1 MTAVITVPSSLDDQS
16 FEQVLEQ
23 LAAQPED
30 AKVIVDARH
39 CTFGTP
45 YGLTA
50 MLTLAQTRLE
60 QPTFLPPIDGNVS
73 GYWSRAG
80 FFRHAEE
87 LFDIQGSVPRVRPND
102 DGDKLLGI
110 TPIAAS
116 TDVHRVVE
124 GIADRA
130 RQILTTRL
138 GLEPRA
144 QMGFTMALSETVQNI
159 VDHAG
164 RPGWV
169 MAQAYQYRQRL
180 AGRWVAEIVV
190 CDPGMGF
197 RRSLEM
203 GNRRPI
209 TDRWGDGLALE
220 TALIQG
226 VSRFPDAGRGQGLK
240 GTRGYI
246 GRRNGKLTIR
256 SGTARIGII
265 PSWDDGVPLQENLAP
280 FPGAQLRVIIPGEL
294 SAPAS

>member
-1 MTAVITVPSSLDDQS
+1 VTAVIIVPPSLDDKG
-16 FEQVLEQ
+16 FEHVLEQ
-23 LAAQPED
+23 LASQPDD
-30 AKVIVDARH
+30 AKIIVDARH

-50 MLTLAQTRLE
+50 MLTLGQTRAE
-60 QPTFLPPIDGNVS
+60 KATFLPPIDGNVS
-73 GYWSRAG
+73 TYWSRAG
-80 FFRHAEE
+80 FFRYAEE
-87 LFDIQGSVPRVRPND
+87 LFDIQGSVPRVRSTD
-102 DGDKLLGI
+102 EGDKLLGI
-110 TPIAAS
+110 TPIAAAA
-116 TDVHRVVE
+116 DVHLVVE
-124 GIADRA
+124 RIAEQA
-130 RQILTTRL
+130 RHILTTRL
-138 GLEPRA
+138 KLEPRA

-164 RPGWV
+164 HAGWV

-246 GRRNGKLTIR
+246 GRRNGMLTIR
-256 SGTARIGII
+256 SGTARIGLI
-265 PSWDDGVPLQENLAP
+265 PTWDDSVPLQENLP
-280 FPGAQLRVIIPGEL
+280 YFPGAQLRVIIPGEL
-294 SAPAS
+294 AGGTP

>member
-1 MTAVITVPSSLDDQS
+1 MTAVITVPASLDDQS

-50 MLTLAQTRLE
+50 MLTLAQTRLAK
-60 QPTFLPPIDGNVS
+60 PTFLPPLDGNVA

-80 FFRHAEE
+80 FFRFAEE

-110 TPIAAS
+110 TPIAAAS
-116 TDVHRVVE
+116 DVHTVVE
-124 GIADRA
+124 GISDRA
-130 RQILTTRL
+130 RHILTTKL

-144 QMGFTMALSETVQNI
+144 QMGFTMALSETCQNI
-159 VDHAG
+159 VEHAG

-169 MAQAYQYRQRL
+169 MAHAYQYRKRL

-190 CDPGMGF
+190 CDPGIGF
-197 RRSLEM
+197 RRSLES

-226 VSRFPDAGRGQGLK
+226 VSRFSEPGRGQGLK

-246 GRRNGKLTIR
+246 NRRDGKLTIR
-256 SGTARIGII
+256 SGTACIGVI
-265 PSWDDGVPLQENLAP
+265 PTWDDGVPLQEHMP
-280 FPGAQLRVIIPGEL
+280 QFPGAQLRVIIPGNIVG
-294 SAPAS
+294 PTK